1 MTMAPRDEAANET
14 TMDISEPVNGSINQ
28 TAMVAA
34 VDRMET
40 IATSRTAEGIHLR
53 WSRISKVV
61 DLSKAPKS
69 LNINCG
75 DVISFRDGDKTF
87 TWKFDVVGHQAVKLA
102 AIAPAGFNAQAFT
115 VYVSRNDSEGN

>member
-1 MTMAPRDEAANET
+1 MNTRNLKTAILAAALALTGPAAIASNGT
-14 TMDISEPVNGSINQ
+14 TLSNGNSVYGVPTTL
-28 TAMVAA
+28 TA
-34 VDRMET
+34 T
-40 IATSRTAEGIHLR
+40 
-53 WSRISKVV
+53 SKVV

-102 AIAPAGFNAQAFT
+102 AIAPAGFNAQALR
-115 VYVSRNDSEGN
+115 VHVSRNDSEGS